1 MAWEDLYRR
10 AIGLRKASFYVNVTA
25 TIFAFWTMIVTV
37 SVIRQLDA
45 LSESLSSGDSG
56 IVGFTGAFSPAP
68 KFVDYASGVS
78 FSIMTYAIVTV
89 LLFLTGYLLKALGL
103 LAEIAVL
110 DLDLGLDSDEEVDAA
125 TD

>member
-10 AIGLRKASFYVNVTA
+10 AIGLRRASFYVNVTA
-25 TIFAFWTMIVTV
+25 LVFLVWTMIVAV
-37 SVIRQLDA
+37 AVIRQLDA
-45 LSESLSSGDSG
+45 LNASLPSGDSG

-78 FSIMTYAIVTV
+78 FSIMTYAIVSV
-89 LLFLTGYLLKALGL
+89 LLFATGYVLKALGL
-103 LAEIAVL
+103 MAEIAVH
-110 DLDLGLDSDEEVDAA
+110 DLDLGLEADQEVDAA